1 MYNGKYFYKHPSMLF
16 IWFLVTFNLAIHEC
30 FFFRTAYH
38 ADCDCNL
45 RYLMI
50 GSRFLPFSFLKSDD
64 IHDNCRLSKKNIHD
78 NCENKLK
85 MGTRDASSHSLFF
98 LSVISTYCP
107 TPTS

>member
-64 IHDNCRLSKKNIHD
+64 IHDNC
-78 NCENKLK
+78 ENKLK